1 MTKAIFVVPDDKDT
15 WTGSPKG
22 GPSRHQALLWRVLVP
37 AADRSRRRRNR
48 NRRRSARRSSRGS
61 GASSARWPPPPP
73 RPRRSTPRR
82 SPREDPMW
90 LSSSASDSLA
100 SSTQCQASVTS
111 NPWARH
117 RPASYPL
124 TKHLRLEG
132 SEEHVVLPNGLVLL
146 FTSGSLLLVDAPG
159 FAALDGAAELG
170 SIPAEVDPGSVK
182 WRIEWTNLLDIQL
195 ASASVLRVIERG
207 REVREV
213 VCLSGTP
220 QASQVK
226 LIASRISAMCEPGT
240 R

>member
-1 MTKAIFVVPDDKDT
+1 MVVLQRKRLPRVLNAMSGIRDVEPL
-15 WTGSPKG
+15 GAASSSLLESLG
-22 GPSRHQALLWRVLVP
+22 QALLW
-37 AADRSRRRRNR
+37 STWI
-48 NRRRSARRSSRGS
+48 SS
-61 GASSARWPPPPP
+61 
-73 RPRRSTPRR
+73 
-82 SPREDPMW
+82 
-90 LSSSASDSLA
+90 
-100 SSTQCQASVTS
+100 
-111 NPWARH
+111 
-117 RPASYPL
+117 PL

-132 SEEHVVLPNGLVLL
+132 FEEHVVLPNGLVLL

>member
-1 MTKAIFVVPDDKDT
+1 MTAYVLDIQLASASVLRVLRVIER
-15 WTGSPKG
+15 G
-22 GPSRHQALLWRVLVP
+22 RVLVRN
-37 AADRSRRRRNR
+37 AWHRRRCDDERHR
-48 NRRRSARRSSRGS
+48 TLITS
-61 GASSARWPPPPP
+61 
-73 RPRRSTPRR
+73 R
-82 SPREDPMW
+82 SPC
-90 LSSSASDSLA
+90 A
-100 SSTQCQASVTS
+100 
-111 NPWARH
+111 
-117 RPASYPL
+117 PL
-124 TKHLRLEG
+124 
-132 SEEHVVLPNGLVLL
+132 EHVDLL
-146 FTSGSLLLVDAPG
+146 DAPG